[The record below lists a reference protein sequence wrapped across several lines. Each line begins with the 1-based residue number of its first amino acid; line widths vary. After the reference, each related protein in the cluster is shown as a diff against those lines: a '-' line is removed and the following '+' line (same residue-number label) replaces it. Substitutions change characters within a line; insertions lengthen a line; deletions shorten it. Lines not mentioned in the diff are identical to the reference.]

1 MGQRGRG
8 WTPAWFGHPD
18 LRYQAGIEW
27 HQEQPNQLHY
37 TKLGQASRNLELDSP
52 ELHPSAKR
60 LLRVGAGHP
69 EGYFEAFSNIYS
81 DFAEVLLAKLSR
93 TMPDPLSLD
102 FPTLEDGAHGVKFLE
117 ACVESADNNGRW
129 TNSELGDSGKSF

>member
-1 MGQRGRG
+1 M
-8 WTPAWFGHPD
+8 FF
-18 LRYQAGIEW
+18 I
-27 HQEQPNQLHY
+27 
-37 TKLGQASRNLELDSP
+37 
-52 ELHPSAKR
+52 
-60 LLRVGAGHP
+60 LLMMILKKITINVVFFFNC
-69 EGYFEAFSNIYS
+69 YFCVNRSNIYS

-129 TNSELGDSGKSF
+129 TNSELRDSGKSF